1 MITEKDGILTLF
13 VSLIVALIQL
23 KLVLANYEMNYI
35 KQTDDVKIKIIEA
48 VITAYTSL
56 PELTD
61 STPFI
66 TASGA
71 TTRDGII
78 ACPRK
83 YPFGTL
89 FVVEGKLYDCQDRM
103 NIRYEGREKEHFDIW
118 FPSYGGAIN
127 YGVHKKPIIR
137 YIVLY

>member
-1 MITEKDGILTLF
+1 MRTDGIITLLTSFLA
-13 VSLIVALIQL
+13 ILIQL
-23 KLVLANYEMNYI
+23 NTVLSDYKTNYI
-35 KQTDDVKIKIIEA
+35 VEKAGVTIKVIEA

-66 TASGA
+66 TASVA
-71 TTRDGII
+71 TTREGII

-83 YPFGTL
+83 YRFGAR
-89 FVVEGKLYDCQDRM
+89 FVIEGKVYDCQDRM

-118 FPSYGGAIN
+118 FPSYEEAKN
-127 YGVHKKPIIR
+127 YGVHRRPIIR
-137 YIVLY
+137 YIVPF